1 MSMNYFIGGGTLL
14 PFYIFTISFLSVKR
28 IICVVVW
35 AAMPPNVAAQ
45 MAAFQ

>member
-1 MSMNYFIGGGTLL
+1 MSYFTGGSALL
-14 PFYIFTISFLSVKR
+14 PFYSFTISFLSWKR

>member
-1 MSMNYFIGGGTLL
+1 MTYFSGGGTRLS
-14 PFYIFTISFLSVKR
+14 FYSFTISFLSWKR